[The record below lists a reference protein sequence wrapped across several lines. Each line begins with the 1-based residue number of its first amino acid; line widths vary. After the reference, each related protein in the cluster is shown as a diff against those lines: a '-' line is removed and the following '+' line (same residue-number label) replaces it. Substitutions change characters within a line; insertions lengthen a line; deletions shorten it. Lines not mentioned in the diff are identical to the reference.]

1 MASKRER
8 WLSPSS
14 AMELSRLHVLGFVTS
29 MVFRTKIEPPDPAF
43 YKEFQRSKE
52 HPMTLH
58 SPTTPFLL
66 KHCSSRFLTPLPF
79 MSI

>member
-8 WLSPSS
+8 SLSPSS
-14 AMELSRLHVLGFVTS
+14 AMELSRLRFLGFATS
-29 MVFRTKIEPPDPAF
+29 MVFRAEIEPPDPAF

-52 HPMTLH
+52 HPTTLH
-58 SPTTPFLL
+58 SPTTLFLL
-66 KHCSSRFLTPLPF
+66 KHCFSRFLTPLPF